1 MTKKALLIEWN
12 PSSGKR
18 AGNINPRDKNLRC
31 SGWQNMDVTP
41 ALELR
46 LVEDNRDLRQ
56 YIGIQGVTILDGKD
70 TINAAIDANFPVKIS
85 IEDELIYSEHFK
97 ENVRDKNID
106 IGKLS
111 DNRDERLRELK
122 SNGIKG
128 IREIKPQKV

>member
-122 SNGIKG
+122 SKGIKG